1 MKNKDWGKGEGEGGL
16 KREGGLI
23 NFPTLKSG
31 GLLEWGGGGINR
43 GFAVIIP
50 STNSLRRLWPKTLT
64 LRFETRF
71 RTIRT
76 QACALVLKTV
86 QYSGEDVGGCTSPPL
101 LQLRWPAAFKYNWY
115 PAKSL
120 TIVVY
125 WYWSKTWDEVDMLH
139 WCYVFSEVHIMWL
152 PRQKPSSYS
161 LLKFVYAT
169 SRLRHSLGSATPPKK
184 NPGSA
189 PGIHRS

>member
-1 MKNKDWGKGEGEGGL
+1 MLIVIFLWRIKIGGRGKGRGGGL
-16 KREGGLI
+16 NREGGLI

-31 GLLEWGGGGINR
+31 GLLEWGGGINR

-86 QYSGEDVGGCTSPPL
+86 QYSGEDVGGCTSPPSPL

-115 PAKSL
+115 SAKSL

-125 WYWSKTWDEVDMLH
+125 WYWSKTWDEVDMVDLSNRPH
-139 WCYVFSEVHIMWL
+139 FLWVYRRYNPLGCWENT
-152 PRQKPSSYS
+152 RKPC
-161 LLKFVYAT
+161 K
-169 SRLRHSLGSATPPKK
+169 LRAFKWVIKPV
-184 NPGSA
+184 NP
-189 PGIHRS
+189 